1 MKKTFLT
8 SVMLVAA
15 VFAATSMFNDAA
27 IASCPMKSDCAPNIQ
42 DNKLPENCMKPMTP
56 AEHAKMLEAKKAE
69 FEARLKLTD
78 EQKAKLEKIK
88 ADEKKALKK
97 CRKQMKKE
105 HQKLDKLIAKE
116 MQTRAENVKKFE
128 AILTESQKEEMKKMH
143 EEMKAEREKFAPPEF
158 CGAKCKCN
166 KGHGQ
171 IKHDFERGVHQRPE
185 HGPHAGEPHHGP
197 EGMPHQ
203 GQDGMPPQRPDFEK

>member
-8 SVMLVAA
+8 SVMLVASVIA
-15 VFAATSMFNDAA
+15 TAAIFNEAA
-27 IASCPMKSDCAPNIQ
+27 IAACPVKSDCAPKIQ
-42 DNKLPENCMKPMTP
+42 DNNMPEKCQKPLSP
-56 AEHAKMLEAKKAE
+56 EEHARMMAAKKAE

-78 EQKAKLEKIK
+78 EQKAKIEKIK

-97 CRKQMKKE
+97 CREQIKE
-105 HQKLDKLIAKE
+105 EQQKLDKLIAKE

-158 CGAKCKCN
+158 CGCKCPCH
-166 KGHGQ
+166 KGHGSMKQ
-171 IKHDFERGVHQRPE
+171 DCFQLPH
-185 HGPHAGEPHHGP
+185 HGPHAGVPHHGS
-197 EGMPHQ
+197 E
-203 GQDGMPPQRPDFEK
+203 GMPPQKPDFDKE